1 MGLTETC
8 SRLIGDLVQVING
21 GASSRSISARHL
33 DHNHPSKSQNEGTFN
48 DSMSRA
54 LITVF
59 GMQNDGKIHKEKA
72 RRVVEKLGL
81 IRMDEEYDH
90 MEEVNVEKYHD
101 QSAGSFDLP
110 GDDDGREEVAVEAAL
125 GGEEMEDCSK
135 RSELLRQAFKI
146 FDENGNGFIEAVE
159 LKRVLE
165 CLGLDCGW
173 DMDEIEK
180 MLRVVDLNL
189 DGKVDFGEFE
199 LMMGV
204 KSSL

>member
-1 MGLTETC
+1 MGFTETC
-8 SRLIGDLVQVING
+8 SRLIGDLVQVIHG
-21 GASSRSISARHL
+21 GASSRSSLAADL
-33 DHNHPSKSQNEGTFN
+33 VDQNHPRKPQNEGKLVN

-59 GMQNDGKIHKEKA
+59 GMQIDGKIHKEKA

-81 IRMDEEYDH
+81 INMDEYDH
-90 MEEVNVEKYHD
+90 MEDDKEEKDHD
-101 QSAGSFDLP
+101 QSGSFDLP
-110 GDDDGREEVAVEAAL
+110 GDDDGREEVAVEMVL
-125 GGEEMEDCSK
+125 GGEDMEDCSK

-159 LKRVLE
+159 LKRVFE

-173 DMDEIEK
+173 DMDELEK

>member
-1 MGLTETC
+1 MHA
-8 SRLIGDLVQVING
+8 IG
-21 GASSRSISARHL
+21 GASRSISSSP
-33 DHNHPSKSQNEGTFN
+33 HNIDIHNQNDNQACKRQKAAGKVD
-48 DSMSRA
+48 DSMARA

-59 GMQNDGKIHKEKA
+59 GMQNDGRIHKEKA
-72 RRVVEKLGL
+72 RKVVERLGL
-81 IRMDEEYDH
+81 IRVEE
-90 MEEVNVEKYHD
+90 EKGGD
-101 QSAGSFDLP
+101 GEDNKSASAVFELP
-110 GDDDGREEVAVEAAL
+110 GDHEGEEVAVEEVI
-125 GGEEMEDCSK
+125 GGEEMEDGSK
-135 RSELLRQAFKI
+135 RSELLKEAFKI

-173 DMDEIEK
+173 GMDEIEK

-204 KSSL
+204 KSH